1 MSKYV
6 FGVDIG
12 GTNIKMGLV
21 GPKIN
26 VIDKTKFAT
35 KSFSRDRKKLI
46 KAIVGHIDELIVKNG
61 LVKKDI
67 CGIGVG
73 LPGLVDT
80 PRGVVRFLP
89 NIPGWRDVPLKK
101 DLEKKLGIPV
111 FLEND
116 VNLITLG
123 EWRYGAGRDSKNM
136 VCMTLGT
143 GVGSGLILDGQLY
156 RGPGFAAGELGHVPL
171 NEEGPACGCGGYGCL
186 ESYVGNKRLVARAQ
200 EIMKR
205 KEVTL
210 EEMNA
215 LAKEGNAG
223 ALKFWQE
230 TATHIGNGLVGVVNM
245 LNPERIVIGGGVSNN
260 HEFLFKTIN
269 AVIKKRAMMTQSS
282 MVKIVR
288 AKLGNDAGILGAQV
302 LVRSHFSR
310 RHAE

>member
-1 MSKYV
+1 
-6 FGVDIG
+6 
-12 GTNIKMGLV
+12 
-21 GPKIN
+21 
-26 VIDKTKFAT
+26 
-35 KSFSRDRKKLI
+35 
-46 KAIVGHIDELIVKNG
+46 
-61 LVKKDI
+61 
-67 CGIGVG
+67 
-73 LPGLVDT
+73 
-80 PRGVVRFLP
+80 
-89 NIPGWRDVPLKK
+89 
-101 DLEKKLGIPV
+101 
-111 FLEND
+111 
-116 VNLITLG
+116 
-123 EWRYGAGRDSKNM
+123 
-136 VCMTLGT
+136 MTLGT
-143 GVGSGLILDGQLY
+143 GVGSGLILDGELY

-171 NEEGPACGCGGYGCL
+171 NEEGPSCGCGGYGCL

-215 LAKEGNAG
+215 LAQKGNAG

-269 AVIKKRAMMTQSS
+269 AVIKKRAMMTQAS

-302 LVRSHFSR
+302 LVN
-310 RHAE
+310 EQK